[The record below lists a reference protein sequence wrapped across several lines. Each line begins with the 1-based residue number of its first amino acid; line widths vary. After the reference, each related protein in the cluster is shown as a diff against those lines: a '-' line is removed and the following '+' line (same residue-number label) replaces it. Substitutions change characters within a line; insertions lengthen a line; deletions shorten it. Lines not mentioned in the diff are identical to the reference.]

1 MKNISRNRKPFI
13 TFLEK
18 IYNKFRIV
26 IKKQK
31 FQLCIYGLVLNF
43 IVGLVI
49 LYYSNTLKQYL
60 PHLILL
66 TITNSTSLFIARSY
80 IDTLKYLEKE
90 FIDNYRPENIELIG
104 LFKRLSKKTISK
116 TNWLI
121 CFGIIVLF
129 LWGILSQDYI
139 CLNLVGIYAVFI
151 VCASVFVSVLGYMQY
166 LYVLWFLFRVSKCS
180 QMHYN
185 VIFPAQTPFLV
196 KIATLLQQAKWIFFI
211 QGFSYTFEYFILIP
225 KGNVTI
231 KGIKMPDNLS
241 FLTTWIF
248 ILIVIVLA
256 FPIIVIF
263 QEHTL
268 TKIIKNLK
276 RKQIEY
282 LHTQYQILCQNT
294 SAKQEATNIYLY
306 QSIIG
311 SVIASADYPL
321 KIQKLGPILLSIV
334 TTCIHIINLL
344 NQLPLNNILINQ

>member
-1 MKNISRNRKPFI
+1 MKRICRNIKPHI
-13 TFLEK
+13 TFFK
-18 IYNKFRIV
+18 KKYNKFKAI

-31 FQLCIYGLVLNF
+31 FQLCIYGLALNF

-49 LYYSNTLKQYL
+49 LYYSNTLRQFL

-66 TITNSTSLFIARSY
+66 TITNSTSLYIARSY
-80 IDTLKYLEKE
+80 IDTLQYLKREL
-90 FIDNYRPENIELIG
+90 IDDYQPENIELIG
-104 LFKRLSKKTISK
+104 LFKRLNKKAINK

-129 LWGILSQDYI
+129 LWGIFSQDYI

-151 VCASVFVSVLGYMQY
+151 VCVSVFVSVLGYMQY
-166 LYVLWFLFRVSKCS
+166 IYVLWFLFRVSKCS

-185 VIFPAQTPFLV
+185 VMFPAQTPFLV
-196 KIATLLQQAKWIFFI
+196 KVAALLQQAKWIFFI
-211 QGFSYTFEYFILIP
+211 QGFGYTVEYFILIP
-225 KGNVTI
+225 KGNITL
-231 KGIKMPDNLS
+231 KEIKMPDNLS
-241 FLTTWIF
+241 FLATWIV

-256 FPIIVIF
+256 FPIIVFF
-263 QEHTL
+263 QEHIL

-282 LHTQYQILCQNT
+282 LNTQYQILCQNT
-294 SAKQEATNIYLY
+294 SAKQEATNMYLY

-344 NQLPLNNILINQ
+344 NQLPLNNILINL